1 MGNFKKLIAV
11 LTILFIFTVLSATAQ
26 ATANIDIL
34 NATGETGDTV
44 SVDIEVYGAPNVA
57 GIEVHLAYT
66 AQHLSFV
73 QISSTVLTGM
83 TTNDINS
90 TSHIIWEDF
99 ANPIDAT
106 SSLVIAT
113 IQYEILPGL
122 VDSTEI
128 TFMDSL
134 QSEIA
139 DPIGDTYA
147 LTTSNGWVIYNQST
161 DVLSDG
167 DKNILPDD
175 YYLETNQPNPF
186 NPVTKISFG
195 LPTASDVTLEIYNII
210 GQKTAT
216 LVNKRLEAGKYS
228 YIWDGGNSASGVYF
242 YRLRAGEFT
251 DAKKMILLK

>member
-11 LTILFIFTVLSATAQ
+11 LTILFVFTVLSATAQ
-26 ATANIDIL
+26 ASANIDIL

-44 SVDIEVYGAPNVA
+44 SVDIELSGASNVA
-57 GIEVHLAYT
+57 AVEVHLAYV

-73 QISSTVLTGM
+73 QISSTVLIGM

-90 TSHIIWEDF
+90 TSHIVWDDYL
-99 ANPIDAT
+99 NPINAT
-106 SSLVIAT
+106 DSLVIAT
-113 IQYEILPGL
+113 VQYEILPGF

-128 TFMDSL
+128 IFIS
-134 QSEIA
+134 SEIVDDVG
-139 DPIGDTYA
+139 DPYV
-147 LTTSNGWVIYNQST
+147 LTMNNGWVIYNQST
-161 DVLSDG
+161 NVLSDG

-251 DAKKMILLK
+251 DAKKMVLLK